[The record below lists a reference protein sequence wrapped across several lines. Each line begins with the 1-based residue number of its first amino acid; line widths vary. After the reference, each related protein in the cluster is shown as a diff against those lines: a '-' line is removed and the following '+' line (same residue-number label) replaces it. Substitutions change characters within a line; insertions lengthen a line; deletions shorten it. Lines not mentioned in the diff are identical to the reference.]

1 MESAGSWDY
10 DSELTLYSKN
20 LWKDFGKIQMDFR
33 KGQVDILQ
41 IQKFLSA
48 MILHD
53 KDEMTSYL
61 QSAGSAPQV
70 KSTTEGFTGFINWL
84 GGNSVELDS
93 TKMNTMFHTN
103 PPLLMENE
111 TIEKIYKTGRDM
123 FVYTTHRVLLV
134 DVQGLRGKK
143 VEYLSIPHTSIK
155 GYEVET
161 AGHLDRYVRLS
172 RVSNKKKPF
181 VIVFVLFDRSTD
193 RPLLEEESRVVC
205 RVLVV
210 VLNDFFFGLFSFF
223 CLPTHP
229 YIYIYILQCKHICM
243 QRC

>member
-10 DSELTLYSKN
+10 DSELTLYTKN

-61 QSAGSAPQV
+61 QSAGSTPQV

-111 TIEKIYKTGRDM
+111 TIEKIHKTGRDM

-161 AGHLDRYVRLS
+161 AGHLDRYVLFVLFNRSTVVLEEGSGGRLS
-172 RVSNKKKPF
+172 RTLVRLSSTIFLTVLVLF
-181 VIVFVLFDRSTD
+181 VI
-193 RPLLEEESRVVC
+193 
-205 RVLVV
+205 
-210 VLNDFFFGLFSFF
+210 F
-223 CLPTHP
+223 CLSFSITF
-229 YIYIYILQCKHICM
+229 
-243 QRC
+243 